1 MKNKTTAPPFSFY
14 HYKGFVT
21 SVYDGDSITC
31 DLDLG
36 LNVWLKNQKIRLHGI
51 DTPEIRGEE
60 REMGLISKARVEEL
74 ILNKEVVIFTHKT
87 GKYGRWLGTVWF
99 FHEFE
104 GESNWININAL
115 LLSEGHAEVY
125 DK

>member
-1 MKNKTTAPPFSFY
+1 MDNLNEFNLY
-14 HYKGFVT
+14 YYKALVT

-36 LNVWLKNQKIRLHGI
+36 LNVWLKNQKIRLSGI

-60 REMGLISKARVEEL
+60 RELGLISKARVEEL
-74 ILNKEVVIFTHKT
+74 ILNKEVIISTHKT
-87 GKYGRWLGTVWF
+87 GKYGRWLGVIWF
-99 FHEFE
+99 FEEFE
-104 GESNWININAL
+104 GESKWVNINEL
-115 LLSEGHAEVY
+115 LLAEGHAEVY

>member
-1 MKNKTTAPPFSFY
+1 MDNLNEFNLY
-14 HYKGFVT
+14 YYKALVT
-21 SVYDGDSITC
+21 DVYDGDSITC

-36 LNVWLKNQKIRLHGI
+36 LNVTLKNQKIRLLGI

-60 REMGLISKARVEEL
+60 REMGLISKARVQEL
-74 ILNKEVVIFTHKT
+74 ILGKEVIISTHKT
-87 GKYGRWLGTVWF
+87 GKYGRWLGVIWL

-104 GESNWININAL
+104 EESKWININEL
-115 LLSEGHAEVY
+115 LLAEGHAEVY

>member
-1 MKNKTTAPPFSFY
+1 MDSLNSLNLY
-14 HYKGFVT
+14 YYKAIVT
-21 SVYDGDSITC
+21 KVYDGDSITC

-36 LNVWLKNQKIRLHGI
+36 LNVWLKSQKIRLLGI

-60 REMGLISKARVEEL
+60 REIGLVSKARVEEL
-74 ILNKEVVIFTHKT
+74 ILGNEVIISTHKT
-87 GKYGRWLGTVWF
+87 GKYGRWLGVIWL

-104 GESNWININAL
+104 GESKWININNL
-115 LLSEGHAEVY
+115 LVSEGHAEIY